1 MKQETLFDRPAPGDT
16 VSFYTDANG
25 YRTGTLVREIRRGRD
40 KGLLMVRSTCELRRG
55 RRVVHVAPEMVEAV

>member
-1 MKQETLFDRPAPGDT
+1 M
-16 VSFYTDANG
+16 SFYTDANG